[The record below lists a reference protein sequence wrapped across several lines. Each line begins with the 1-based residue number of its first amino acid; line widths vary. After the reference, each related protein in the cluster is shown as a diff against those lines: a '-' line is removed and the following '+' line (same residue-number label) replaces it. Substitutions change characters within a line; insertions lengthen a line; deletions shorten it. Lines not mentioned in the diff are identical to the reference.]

1 MANLI
6 TPQNL
11 WSEMLKFK
19 HLLGV
24 KHGYTI
30 PFLVGAYYKYGFIKE
45 NELLSSICIERLINN
60 ILESISPERPVKI
73 FNCENLEH
81 ELVLQYLATGLN
93 EEEVKYLM
101 SWESNIHN
109 KIYWHYRETEITDF
123 DSLIQWIWNKPT
135 TRGNIP
141 YSELIS
147 SKRFSCDIGSWDN
160 FNEKE
165 ESFLNNLNTH

>member
-81 ELVLQYLATGLN
+81 ELVLQLEKPRARDPRGPSAT
-93 EEEVKYLM
+93 
-101 SWESNIHN
+101 
-109 KIYWHYRETEITDF
+109 D
-123 DSLIQWIWNKPT
+123 P
-135 TRGNIP
+135 
-141 YSELIS
+141 
-147 SKRFSCDIGSWDN
+147 
-160 FNEKE
+160 
-165 ESFLNNLNTH
+165 